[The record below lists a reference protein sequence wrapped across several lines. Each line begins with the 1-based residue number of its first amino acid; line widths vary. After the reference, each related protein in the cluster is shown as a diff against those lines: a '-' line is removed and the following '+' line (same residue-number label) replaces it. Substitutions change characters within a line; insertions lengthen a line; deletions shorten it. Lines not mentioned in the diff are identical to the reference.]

1 MVIDRMIRVKKEETR
16 ICYGLGVVAIAF
28 RCLRVFGKR
37 NQHGISGLHH
47 LKMWRDRK
55 GEEE

>member
-1 MVIDRMIRVKKEETR
+1 MIRVKKEETR